1 MYRAYHKKSVEK
13 KLRPDPKITLI
24 QRVAKV
30 KELVESQPG
39 ITDAQIKLI
48 CNFGPATFY
57 QVCKAVLE
65 TSQGYSRVKGKLYCS
80 KPVQIEELQ

>member
-1 MYRAYHKKSVEK
+1 MYRAYPKKPVEK

-30 KELVESQPG
+30 KELVESEPG
-39 ITDAQIKLI
+39 ITDTQIKLI

-57 QVCKAVLE
+57 QVYKAVLE
-65 TSQGYSRVKGKLYCS
+65 TSQGYSRAKGKLYCS
-80 KPVQIEELQ
+80 KPVQIEEIQ